1 MAREAPSRPARRAA
15 PGPVPAI
22 QGAYPVLE
30 ETAHTTGR
38 TPLGAAQR
46 GIWYAQRLDP
56 GNPLHS
62 GAAWLDIRGP
72 LDTGLLAEA
81 VRRAVADTDAL
92 HLAFTEDTGPDHPD
106 DGPRQHLDPAARPRL
121 LLPDGPADE
130 DTALRWMRAELAA
143 AAEPPHGALSAQAL
157 FRLGEDRHLWYYRA
171 HHLLLDGTG
180 LWLFQRRAD
189 TVLRALREGTPVPED
204 PAAPL
209 ARLWQ
214 EEAAY
219 RESAYYAAD
228 RAHWQRVMGDRPAPV
243 SLAGTPA
250 VASHAFLRATGH
262 VPAAP
267 ADALEELAARQGTG
281 RPAALIAAVAALV
294 HRVTGATDIVLGL
307 AVNARLTPAARRT
320 PAMTANVVPLRL
332 AVRPGLTV
340 AELVAHTAHAL
351 RDALRHQRYPQE
363 ELRRDLGAVGARSPL
378 YGPTVNL
385 LRASRPTFGGLPARL
400 RFLSNG
406 PVDDLKFT
414 CYDAGTGALP
424 VDLDGNPERYARGD
438 LDGHLERFTR
448 LLAEFTE
455 DPGRPLARLDV
466 RTLAERRTHR
476 PAPPAPRT
484 PPPAAM
490 TLPALFERQAAA
502 TPDHV
507 AVTADDACLTYRQL
521 DRRADHLARLLRAHG
536 ARPGRLVAL
545 ALPRTAD
552 LPVAVL
558 AVLKTG
564 AAYLPLDPGY
574 PADRLALMVEDA
586 RPAVLLTDAA
596 TLAAGGLPEGL
607 PRVALGTPATDA
619 ALPALPD
626 GPPTGTEGPVPGPDD
641 TAYVIYT
648 SGSTGRPKGVPV
660 PHRNVVRLFHT
671 ARPVVGFGP
680 DDVWTLLHS
689 YAFDFS
695 VWEIW
700 GPLLHGGRLV
710 VVPHDTVRTPDRL
723 LRLLGREGVTVL
735 SQTPSAF
742 QHLILADA
750 EHHAAEHHAAEHH
763 DGEHHDGEHHGGD
776 HLPALRRVVL
786 GGEALDP
793 GLLRD
798 WYARH
803 PDDAPLVIN
812 MYGITETTVHVTHR
826 PLDRRTA
833 HTATGSPIGR
843 PLADLGL
850 YLLDSAL
857 RPAVPGATGELYVA
871 GEGLARGYLGR
882 PALTA
887 GRFVAD
893 PYGPPGTR
901 MYRTGDLARYNA
913 EGELEHLGRA
923 DGQVQL
929 RGFRVETAEID
940 AELTRLPEV
949 SAAATVLR
957 DAGERLV
964 SYVVPAPGADPD
976 PAELRTRLTRRLP
989 PQSVPGA
996 VVVLPALPLTPNG
1009 KLDRDALPEPAAHT
1023 TGRRPRGPVET
1034 RLCALFAEVLGRG
1047 PVGADDD
1054 FFDLG
1059 GHSLLATRLV
1069 SRVRAALGTG
1079 LGVGAVF
1086 DAPTPARLAALLT
1099 PTGATPGTTDAQADT
1114 DIDAGSD
1121 TADTR
1126 PAAGLPR
1133 PTDPDVPE
1141 PDVPE
1146 PVVPGSDGTP
1156 GHHPLS
1162 AAQRRMW
1169 ATHRLHG
1176 PTATYNLPCAV
1187 DLRGPLDA
1195 AALRAALLDVV
1206 RRHDILR
1213 TRYPDTGGEPVQ
1225 EVLAPHEPGPV
1236 DLGVRTT
1243 TDADLAAALTEAARL
1258 PFDLT
1263 ARPPLRAHLFALPAA
1278 PDGRPRHTLLL
1289 VLHHIAGDGWSL
1301 GPLLRDLA
1309 HAYTARAGGHAPAWR
1324 RPAPR
1329 HTDHVH
1335 RERHTAPD
1343 AGHLRFWRRALDG
1356 APEQIPLPTD
1366 RPRPAMVG
1374 TDGGSVPLEIGPGL
1388 HARLHTLAR
1397 RHHATVFMVLHAA
1410 LAGLLTASGAGT
1422 DIVIG
1427 TPTSGRGG
1435 PGLDDAVGFFVNP
1448 VPLRVDTGGRPPF
1461 RDLLDRV
1468 RRADLAAYDHQDVAF
1483 DRIVD
1488 AVAPQRSLARHPL
1501 FQVVLSFQDF
1511 EPRLDLPGLDT
1522 APRPVHLAAAKF
1534 DLTLNLVER
1543 RAADGTAAGITGD
1556 VEYATALF
1564 DEATARAL
1572 GARLLMVLRAV
1583 CDDPDRPVA
1592 GLDLLPPEER
1602 RAALTVWN
1610 PPAEPPAHPHL
1621 PALFAARA
1629 AARPHA
1635 PALEADGTV
1644 LDYAELDA
1652 RTNRI
1657 ARLLLKHGVRGGTV
1671 LPIALPRSA
1680 AMATAWLAVL
1690 KTGAA
1695 ALPVDPSYPAE
1706 RLRHL
1711 LDAAGPDTPV
1721 VTSAEHAPAL
1731 PPGTR
1736 DTLVLDAPHVRD
1748 ALDALPDTPVTD
1760 AERGRPLHPGD
1771 PAYVIHTSGSTGRPK
1786 GVVVPHAGVPAL
1798 AAAQAERFAVTAD
1811 SRVLQFASPSFDASV
1826 MEYLMAFGTG
1836 ATLVVPPPGPLVG
1849 EDLAR
1854 LLADARVTHA
1864 LIPPTALTGVPPES
1878 LPALRT
1884 LIVGGEACPPA
1895 LVAQWAPGRRMVNAY
1910 GPTETTACATTSAP
1924 LTPGGPVPIGT
1935 PVAGLRAHV
1944 LDDALRLAP
1953 VGVPGEL
1960 YIAGPGV
1967 AHGYLGRPAAS
1978 AERFVPDP
1986 WGPPGSRAFR
1996 TGDRARRRADG
2007 TLEYLGRADDQVKVR
2022 GFRIEPGEIATALTT
2037 HPAVRRGAVVVRED
2051 NSGER
2056 RLVAYVVPA
2065 GADPGHPELRR
2076 HLAALLPAHMVPAA
2090 FVTVDRL
2097 PVTPQGKLDRA
2108 ALPAP
2113 DPAPAASARTAR
2125 PGAERTVC
2133 ETLAE
2138 ILGLE
2143 TAGPDDDFFELGGDS
2158 IIAIRLVSRLRAHGL
2173 SLTTRDVFERRTA
2186 AALAERAAVP
2196 APAPRPV
2203 PRAAPGDTFP
2213 APPLAHWL
2221 DGLGAHAD
2229 RFSQTMTVT
2238 TPPIRDAALLHR
2250 ALRHVLDAHPALRT
2264 TLLGGAAD
2272 APAPARLLLRT
2283 APPGTPDTTGLL
2295 RRVPV
2300 TGAGVPDDVHAAA
2313 VDRARGELAPRQ
2325 GRMVRA
2331 VWFDAGDRDGRLA
2344 LVVHHLAVDAVSW
2357 GVLLPDLRAA
2367 YEAVAAGGTPPP
2379 PPDAHPYAVWA
2390 TGLAEAAADQ
2400 RTVPELPYWTTV
2412 LSPPHVRPGTGTP
2425 DPARDTYGSLRH
2437 LTTDLPEPVT
2447 RALLTEVPAAFHC
2460 RVLEPLLTAFGIALA
2475 HAAPAQHGQGAA
2487 DVLLDLERHGRDDP
2501 AAVPGLETGVGWFTT
2516 VHPLRLPLAG
2526 TDTEEALAGGPAL
2539 GHAVKQVKETLRAVP
2554 GHGTGYGLLRHLD
2567 DRTAPV
2573 LGDLGH
2579 PPVAFNYLGRL
2590 RTEDTRWSA
2599 VPDERDLA
2607 GAGADPGMP
2616 AGHVLEVDAVT
2627 LDTLDGP
2634 RLRAVFRWP
2643 GALLA
2648 PDTAAGISTAWT
2660 RALTALVDHVRRP
2673 GAGGWTPSDLPL
2685 VDLDQSDIEALEA
2698 AWRDR

>member
-1 MAREAPSRPARRAA
+1 M
-15 PGPVPAI
+15 
-22 QGAYPVLE
+22 LE
-30 ETAHTTGR
+30 ETAHPTGR
-38 TPLGAAQR
+38 ATLGAAQR

-62 GAAWLDIRGP
+62 GAAYLDIRGP
-72 LDTGLLAEA
+72 LDTGVLAEA

-92 HLAFTEDTGPDHPD
+92 HLVVTEDAGADHGD
-106 DGPRQHLDPAARPRL
+106 EGPRQHLDPAARPGL
-121 LLPDGPADE
+121 ALPDGPPDRLGE
-130 DTALRWMRAELAA
+130 DTALCWMREELATA
-143 AAEPPHGALSAQAL
+143 AGPAHGSLSAQAL
-157 FRLGEDRHLWYYRA
+157 FRVGEDRHLWYHRA

-189 TVLRALREGTPVPED
+189 AVLRALRAGTPVPDD
-204 PAAPL
+204 PADPL
-209 ARLWQ
+209 SRLWR
-214 EEAAY
+214 EEADY
-219 RESAYYAAD
+219 RESERYAAD
-228 RAHWQRVMGDRPAPV
+228 RAHWQRVMADRPVPL
-243 SLAGTPA
+243 SLGGVPA
-250 VASHAFLRATGH
+250 VASHAFLRSSGR

-267 ADALEELAARQGTG
+267 ADALEELAAQQGSA
-281 RPAALIAAVAALV
+281 RPAAIVAAVAALV
-294 HRVTGATDIVLGL
+294 HRMTGATDIVLGL

-320 PAMTANVVPLRL
+320 PAMVANVVPLRL
-332 AVRPGLTV
+332 AVHPGLTV
-340 AELVAHTAHAL
+340 AELVARSAGAL
-351 RDALRHQRYPQE
+351 RGALRHQRYPQE
-363 ELRRDLGAVGARSPL
+363 ELRRDLGGVGARRPL

-385 LRASRPTFGGLPARL
+385 MRAPGPTFGGLPARL

-414 CYDAGTGALP
+414 CYDAGAGALP
-424 VDLDGNPERYARGD
+424 VDLDGNPERYTQRE
-438 LDGHLERFTR
+438 LDGHRERFTR
-448 LLAEFTE
+448 LLAEFTA

-466 RTLAERRTHR
+466 RTRAERRTHR
-476 PAPPAPRT
+476 PVPPSPAPAPPTT
-484 PPPAAM
+484 PGA
-490 TLPALFERQAAA
+490 TLSALFERQAAD
-502 TPDHV
+502 TPHRT
-507 AVTADDACLTYRQL
+507 AVTADDECLTYRQL
-521 DRRADHLARLLRAHG
+521 DRRANRLARLLCAHG
-536 ARPGRLVAL
+536 AGPGRLVAL
-545 ALPRTAD
+545 ALPRTAI

-558 AVLKTG
+558 AVAKTG

-596 TLAAGGLPEGL
+596 ALDAGALPEDL
-607 PRVALGTPATDA
+607 TRVALGTSAADSALRALSDGPLTDA
-619 ALPALPD
+619 DRVAPR
-626 GPPTGTEGPVPGPDD
+626 PGDP
-641 TAYVIYT
+641 AYVIYT
-648 SGSTGRPKGVPV
+648 SGSTGRPKGVLV
-660 PHRNVVRLFHT
+660 PHHNVVRLFRT
-671 ARPVVGFGP
+671 ARPVIGFGP

-710 VVPHDTVRTPDRL
+710 VVPHDTVRTPARL
-723 LRLLGREGVTVL
+723 LRLLTREGVTVL

-742 QHLILADA
+742 RQLVLADA
-750 EHHAAEHHAAEHH
+750 ELH
-763 DGEHHDGEHHGGD
+763 DEGPR
-776 HLPALRRVVL
+776 PALRRVVL

-793 GLLRD
+793 RVLRD

-803 PDDAPLVIN
+803 PDDAPLVVN
-812 MYGITETTVHVTHR
+812 MYGITETTVHVTYR

-833 HTATGSPIGR
+833 DTATGSPIGL

-857 RPAVPGATGELYVA
+857 RPAVPGTAGELYVS
-871 GEGLARGYLGR
+871 GEGLAHGYLGR
-882 PALTA
+882 TALTA

-893 PYGPPGTR
+893 PYGAPGSR

-913 EGELEHLGRA
+913 DGELEHLGRS
-923 DGQVQL
+923 DDQVQL
-929 RGFRVETAEID
+929 RGFRIETAEID
-940 AELTRLPEV
+940 AELTRLPAV

-957 DAGERLV
+957 GAGDADRRLV
-964 SYVVPAPGADPD
+964 SYVVPAPGADPE
-976 PAELRTRLTRRLP
+976 PAALRDLLKDRLP

-1009 KLDRDALPEPAAHT
+1009 KLDRDALPEPGPRAA
-1023 TGRRPRGPVET
+1023 GRRPRGQDET

-1054 FFDLG
+1054 FFELG

-1069 SRVRAALGTG
+1069 SRVRALFGTE

-1086 DAPTPARLAALLT
+1086 DAPTPAQLAALLAPAADRT
-1099 PTGATPGTTDAQADT
+1099 PRPTGS
-1114 DIDAGSD
+1114 GSD
-1121 TADTR
+1121 DVR
-1126 PAAGLPR
+1126 PAAAGSR
-1133 PTDPDVPE
+1133 SGPE
-1141 PDVPE
+1141 PDDAPR
-1146 PVVPGSDGTP
+1146 
-1156 GHHPLS
+1156 HLPLS

-1169 ATHRLHG
+1169 AMHRLNG
-1176 PTATYNLPCAV
+1176 PAATYNLPCAV
-1187 DLRGPLDA
+1187 RLSGPLDG
-1195 AALRAALLDVV
+1195 AALRDALLDVV

-1213 TRYPDTGGEPVQ
+1213 TRYPDTGDEPVQ
-1225 EVLAPHEPGPV
+1225 EVLPPHATGPV
-1236 DLGVRTT
+1236 DLRARTAT
-1243 TDADLAAALTEAARL
+1243 EETLADRLTEAARL
-1258 PFDLT
+1258 PFDL
-1263 ARPPLRAHLFALPAA
+1263 ADRPPLRAHLFALPDA
-1278 PDGRPRHTLLL
+1278 PDGRPRHALLL

-1301 GPLLRDLA
+1301 GPLLHDLA
-1309 HAYTARAGGHAPAWR
+1309 HAYTARAGGHAPEWR
-1324 RPAPR
+1324 LPAPR
-1329 HTDHVH
+1329 HAEHVR
-1335 RERHTAPD
+1335 RERHTSAAPEL
-1343 AGHLRFWRRALDG
+1343 LRFWRRSLDG

-1366 RPRPAMVG
+1366 RPRPAVVAA
-1374 TDGGSVPLEIGPGL
+1374 DGGSVPLEIGPDL
-1388 HARLHTLAR
+1388 HERLRVLAR

-1422 DIVIG
+1422 DIVVG

-1435 PGLDDAVGFFVNP
+1435 PELDDAVGFFVNP
-1448 VPLRVDTGGRPPF
+1448 IPLRVDTGGRPSF
-1461 RDLLDRV
+1461 GELLDRV
-1468 RRADLAAYDHQDVAF
+1468 RRADLAAYDHQGVAF

-1488 AVAPQRSLARHPL
+1488 AVAPQRSLGRHPL

-1511 EPRLDLPGLDT
+1511 EPRLDLPGLHT
-1522 APRPVHLAAAKF
+1522 ASCPVHLAAAKF

-1543 RAADGTAAGITGD
+1543 RGGDGAAGGITGD

-1572 GARLLMVLRAV
+1572 GARLLVVLRAV
-1583 CDDPDRPVA
+1583 CDDPARPVA
-1592 GLDLLPPEER
+1592 DIDLLSPDEK

-1610 PPAEPPAHPHL
+1610 PAAEPPAHPHL

-1644 LDYAELDA
+1644 LSYAELEA
-1652 RTNRI
+1652 RTNRL
-1657 ARLLLKHGVRGGTV
+1657 ARLLLGRGVRGGTV

-1680 AMATAWLAVL
+1680 ETAVVWLAVL

-1695 ALPVDPSYPAE
+1695 ALPADPSYPAE

-1711 LDAAGPDTPV
+1711 FDAAGPGAPV
-1721 VTSAEHAPAL
+1721 ATSAEHAPAL
-1731 PPGTR
+1731 PPGPR
-1736 DTLVLDAPHVRD
+1736 DLIVLDAPDVRG
-1748 ALDALPDTPVTD
+1748 ALAALPDTPVTD
-1760 AERGRPLHPGD
+1760 AERGRPLDPGD

-1798 AAAQAERFAVTAD
+1798 AAAQAARFAVTED

-1826 MEYLMAFGTG
+1826 MEFLMAFGTG

-1849 EDLAR
+1849 EDLAQV
-1854 LLADARVTHA
+1854 LADERITHA

-1884 LIVGGEACPPA
+1884 LVVGGEACPPA

-1924 LTPGGPVPIGT
+1924 LVPGGPVPIGT
-1935 PVAGLRAHV
+1935 PIAGLRVHV
-1944 LDDALRLAP
+1944 LDDALRPAP
-1953 VGVPGEL
+1953 TGVPGEL

-1967 AHGYLGRPAAS
+1967 AHGYLGRPGAT

-1986 WGPPGSRAFR
+1986 CGPPGSRAFR

-2007 TLEYLGRADDQVKVR
+2007 TLEYLGRADDQVKIR
-2022 GFRIEPGEIATALTT
+2022 GFRIEPGEIATALAT
-2037 HPAVRRGAVVVRED
+2037 HPAVRRCAVVVRED
-2051 NSGER
+2051 EPGDR
-2056 RLVAYVVPA
+2056 RLVAYVVPGA
-2065 GADPGHPELRR
+2065 ADADPPELRR

-2090 FVTVDRL
+2090 FVTLDLL

-2113 DPAPAASARTAR
+2113 DPTQAVSDRLDRLAR
-2125 PGAERTVC
+2125 PARSGAEQIVC
-2133 ETLAE
+2133 EVMAE
-2138 ILGLE
+2138 TLGLAA
-2143 TAGPDDDFFELGGDS
+2143 AGPDDDFFELGGDS
-2158 IIAIRLVSRLRAHGL
+2158 IIAIRLVSRLRARGL

-2196 APAPRPV
+2196 APPPRPV
-2203 PRAAPGDTFP
+2203 RRATDGDSFP
-2213 APPLAHWL
+2213 APPMAHWL
-2221 DGLGAHAD
+2221 SELGARAD

-2238 TPPIRDAALLHR
+2238 VPPIHDAALLHQ
-2250 ALRHVLDAHPALRT
+2250 ALRHVIDTHAALRT
-2264 TLLGGAAD
+2264 TLVDGAAD
-2272 APAPARLLLRT
+2272 APAAARLLLRT
-2283 APPGTPDTTGLL
+2283 TPPGTPDATGLL

-2300 TGAGVPDDVHAAA
+2300 SGAAVPDDVHAEA
-2313 VDRARGELAPRQ
+2313 VDRARGELAPRR
-2325 GRMVRA
+2325 GAMVRA

-2367 YEAVAAGGTPPP
+2367 YEALAAGAAPPP
-2379 PPDAHPYAVWA
+2379 RPAAHPYAAWA
-2390 TGLAEAAADQ
+2390 SGLAEAAAER
-2400 RTVPELPYWTTV
+2400 RTVRELPYWSTV
-2412 LSPPHVRPGTGTP
+2412 LSGPHVRPGEGEP
-2425 DPARDTYGSLRH
+2425 DPVRDTYGSMDH
-2437 LTTDLPEPVT
+2437 LTAELPAPVT

-2460 RVLEPLLTAFGIALA
+2460 RVLEPLLTAFGVALA
-2475 HAAPAQHGQGAA
+2475 HRASERHGRAAD

-2526 TDTEEALAGGPAL
+2526 TDTDEALAGGPAL
-2539 GHAVKQVKETLRAVP
+2539 GHAVKQVKEALRAVP
-2554 GHGTGYGLLRHLD
+2554 GQGTGYGLLRHLN

-2573 LGDLGH
+2573 LENLGRA
-2579 PPVAFNYLGRL
+2579 PVAFNYLGRL
-2590 RTEDTRWSA
+2590 RTEDARWSA

-2607 GAGADPGMP
+2607 GAGADPAMP
-2616 AGHVLEVDAVT
+2616 AGHVLEVNAVT
-2627 LDTLDGP
+2627 LDGPEGP
-2634 RLRAVFRWP
+2634 RLRAVLSWP
-2643 GALLA
+2643 RALLTHGA
-2648 PDTAAGISTAWT
+2648 AAGLAAVWT

-2673 GAGGWTPSDLPL
+2673 DAGGWTPSDLPL

>member
-1 MAREAPSRPARRAA
+1 M
-15 PGPVPAI
+15 
-22 QGAYPVLE
+22 LE

-62 GAAWLDIRGP
+62 GAACLDIRGP
-72 LDTGLLAEA
+72 LDTGMLAEA

-92 HLAFTEDTGPDHPD
+92 HLVFTEGTGPDHPD
-106 DGPRQHLDPAARPRL
+106 EGPRQHLDPAARPRVR
-121 LLPDGPADE
+121 LPDGPADE
-130 DTALRWMRAELAA
+130 DTALRRMRAELAA
-143 AAEPPHGALSAQAL
+143 AAEPPHGALSAQEI
-157 FRLGEDRHLWYYRA
+157 FRLGQDRHLWYYRA

-189 TVLRALREGTPVPED
+189 TVLRALRDGAPVPDD

-209 ARLWQ
+209 SRLWQ

-219 RESAYYAAD
+219 RESGYYAAD

-250 VASHAFLRATGH
+250 VASHAFLRATGR
-262 VPAAP
+262 VPAGP
-267 ADALEELAARQGTG
+267 ADALEELAARQGSG
-281 RPAALIAAVAALV
+281 RPAAIIAAVAALV
-294 HRVTGATDIVLGL
+294 HRVTGATDVVLGL

-332 AVRPGLTV
+332 TVRPGLTV
-340 AELVAHTAHAL
+340 AELVARSAHAL

-363 ELRRDLGAVGARSPL
+363 ELRRDLGALGARRPL

-385 LRASRPTFGGLPARL
+385 LRAPGPTFGGLPARL

-424 VDLDGNPERYARGD
+424 VDLDGNPERYTRQD

-466 RTLAERRTHR
+466 RTRAERRTHR
-476 PAPPAPRT
+476 PAPPAPGAA
-484 PPPAAM
+484 PPAAAPGP
-490 TLPALFERQAAA
+490 TLPALFERQAAE
-502 TPDHV
+502 TPERT
-507 AVTADDACLTYRQL
+507 AVTAGDARLTYRQL
-521 DRRADHLARLLRAHG
+521 DRRANRLARLLRAHG
-536 ARPGRLVAL
+536 ARQGRLVAL

-596 TLAAGGLPEGL
+596 TFAAGGLPEGL
-607 PRVALGTPATDA
+607 PRVALGTPPADA
-619 ALPALPD
+619 ALRALPD
-626 GPPTGTEGPVPGPDD
+626 GPLTATEQPAPRPDD

-660 PHRNVVRLFHT
+660 PHHNVVRLFRT

-710 VVPHDTVRTPDRL
+710 VVPHDTVRTPARL

-742 QHLILADA
+742 QQLVLADA
-750 EHHAAEHHAAEHH
+750 EHHD
-763 DGEHHDGEHHGGD
+763 DG

-793 GLLRD
+793 GMLRD

-826 PLDRRTA
+826 PLDRGTA
-833 HTATGSPIGR
+833 RTATGSPIGR

-857 RPAVPGATGELYVA
+857 RPAVPGTTGELYVA

-913 EGELEHLGRA
+913 DGELEHLGRA

-929 RGFRVETAEID
+929 RGFRIETAEID

-957 DAGERLV
+957 DAGGRLV
-964 SYVVPAPGADPD
+964 SYVVPAPGADPE
-976 PAELRTRLTRRLP
+976 PAALRARLAERLP

-1009 KLDRDALPEPAAHT
+1009 KLDRDALPEPAVRAA
-1023 TGRRPRGPVET
+1023 GRRPQGPDET
-1034 RLCALFAEVLGRG
+1034 RLCGLFAEILGHG

-1069 SRVRAALGTG
+1069 SRVRAVFGTE

-1099 PTGATPGTTDAQADT
+1099 PSDGTPRTTGPDAAGAGP
-1114 DIDAGSD
+1114 DAGP
-1121 TADTR
+1121 R
-1126 PAAGLPR
+1126 PAADAGGP
-1133 PTDPDVPE
+1133 DP
-1141 PDVPE
+1141 
-1146 PVVPGSDGTP
+1146 DGTP
-1156 GHHPLS
+1156 GHLPLS

-1169 ATHRLHG
+1169 AMHRLHG

-1187 DLRGPLDA
+1187 DLSGPLDGT
-1195 AALRAALLDVV
+1195 ALRAALLDVV

-1225 EVLAPHEPGPV
+1225 EVLAPEATGPV
-1236 DLGVRTT
+1236 DLRVRTT
-1243 TDADLAAALTEAARL
+1243 TDAALATALTEAARQ

-1263 ARPPLRAHLFALPAA
+1263 ARPPLRAHLFGLPHA

-1309 HAYTARAGGHAPAWR
+1309 HAYTARAAGRAPEWR

-1335 RERHTAPD
+1335 RERHGAPA
-1343 AGHLRFWRRALDG
+1343 AGSLEFWRRALDG
-1356 APEQIPLPTD
+1356 APEQTPLPTD
-1366 RPRPAMVG
+1366 RPRPAVAG
-1374 TDGGSVPLEIGPGL
+1374 TDGGSVPLEIGPAL
-1388 HARLHTLAR
+1388 HARLRTLAR
-1397 RHHATVFMVLHAA
+1397 HHHATVFMVLHAA

-1422 DIVIG
+1422 DIVVG

-1435 PGLDDAVGFFVNP
+1435 PELDDAVGFFVNP
-1448 VPLRVDTGGRPPF
+1448 LPLRVDTGGRPPF
-1461 RDLLDRV
+1461 RELLDRV

-1511 EPRLDLPGLDT
+1511 EPRLDLPGLET

-1543 RAADGTAAGITGD
+1543 HAADGTAAGITGD

-1572 GARLLMVLRAV
+1572 GARLLTVLRAV
-1583 CDDPDRPVA
+1583 CDDPARSVA
-1592 GLDLLPPEER
+1592 GLDLLSAEEK
-1602 RAALTVWN
+1602 RAALTAWN
-1610 PPAEPPAHPHL
+1610 PAGEPPAHPHL

-1644 LDYAELDA
+1644 LDYAELEA

-1657 ARLLLKHGVRGGTV
+1657 ARLLLRHGVRGGTV

-1680 AMATAWLAVL
+1680 AMATVWLAVL

-1711 LDAAGPDTPV
+1711 LDAAGPGTPV

-1731 PPGTR
+1731 PPRPR
-1736 DTLVLDAPHVRD
+1736 DAIVLDAPHVRD
-1748 ALDALPDTPVTD
+1748 ALGALPDTPVTD
-1760 AERGRPLHPGD
+1760 TERGRPLHPGD

-1798 AAAQAERFAVTAD
+1798 AAAQAERFAVTED

-1884 LIVGGEACPPA
+1884 LVVGGEACPPA

-1924 LTPGGPVPIGT
+1924 LAPGGPVPIGT
-1935 PVAGLRAHV
+1935 PVAGLRVHV
-1944 LDDALRLAP
+1944 LDDALRLTP

-1967 AHGYLGRPAAS
+1967 AHGYLGRPGAT

-2007 TLEYLGRADDQVKVR
+2007 TLEYLGRADDQVKIR

-2037 HPAVRRGAVVVRED
+2037 HPAVRRCAVVVRED
-2051 NSGER
+2051 RPGDR

-2065 GADPGHPELRR
+2065 AADAGHPELRR

-2090 FVTVDRL
+2090 FVTLDRL
-2097 PVTPQGKLDRA
+2097 PATPQGKLDRA

-2113 DPAPAASARTAR
+2113 DPAPAVSARTAR

-2133 ETLAE
+2133 EALAE
-2138 ILGLE
+2138 ILGLQA
-2143 TAGPDDDFFELGGDS
+2143 AGPDDDFFELGGDS

-2203 PRAAPGDTFP
+2203 RRAAHGDSFP

-2221 DGLGAHAD
+2221 DGLGAPAD

-2264 TLLGGAAD
+2264 TLLSGAAD
-2272 APAPARLLLRT
+2272 DPATARLLLRT
-2283 APPGTPDTTGLL
+2283 APPGTPDTTALL

-2300 TGAGVPDDVHAAA
+2300 TGAVPDDVHAAA

-2357 GVLLPDLRAA
+2357 GALLPDLRAA
-2367 YEAVAAGGTPPP
+2367 YEAAATGSAPPP
-2379 PPDAHPYAVWA
+2379 PLAAHPYAAWA
-2390 TGLAEAAADQ
+2390 SGLAEAAADQ
-2400 RTVPELPYWTTV
+2400 RTVRELPYWSTV
-2412 LSPPHVRPGTGTP
+2412 LSGPHVRPGTGEP

-2437 LTTDLPEPVT
+2437 LTTELPEPVT

-2475 HAAPAQHGQGAA
+2475 HGTPGRDGKAAA

-2554 GHGTGYGLLRHLD
+2554 GHGTGYGLLRHLN

-2579 PPVAFNYLGRL
+2579 PPAAFNYLGRL
-2590 RTEDTRWSA
+2590 RTEGARWSA

-2607 GAGADPGMP
+2607 GAGADPAMP
-2616 AGHVLEVDAVT
+2616 TGHVLEVDAVT
-2627 LDTLDGP
+2627 LDGPEGP

-2643 GALLA
+2643 RALLA
-2648 PDTAAGISTAWT
+2648 PNTAAGISTAWT

-2673 GAGGWTPSDLPL
+2673 DAGGWTPSDLPL

>member
-1 MAREAPSRPARRAA
+1 M
-15 PGPVPAI
+15 
-22 QGAYPVLE
+22 LE
-30 ETAHTTGR
+30 ETAHTTA
-38 TPLGAAQR
+38 TAPLGAAQR

-62 GAAWLDIRGP
+62 GAACLDIRGP

-92 HLAFTEDTGPDHPD
+92 HLVLTEGTGTDHPD
-106 DGPRQHLDPAARPRL
+106 EGPRQHLDPAARPRVRV
-121 LLPDGPADE
+121 PDGPADE
-130 DTALRWMRAELAA
+130 DSALRRMRAELAA
-143 AAEPPHGALSAQAL
+143 AAGPDGAPSAQEI
-157 FRLGEDRHLWYYRA
+157 FRLGPDRHLWYHRA

-189 TVLRALREGTPVPED
+189 TVLRALAAGAPVPD
-204 PAAPL
+204 NPAAPL
-209 ARLWQ
+209 SQLWR
-214 EEAAY
+214 EESAY

-228 RAHWQRVMGDRPAPV
+228 RDHWQRVMGDRPTPV

-250 VASHAFLRATGH
+250 VASHAFLRATGQ
-262 VPAAP
+262 VPAGL
-267 ADALEELAARQGTG
+267 ADALEELAARHGSA
-281 RPAALIAAVAALV
+281 RPAAVVAAVAALV
-294 HRVTGATDIVLGL
+294 HRITGAIDIVLGL

-332 AVRPGLTV
+332 TVRPGLTV
-340 AELVAHTAHAL
+340 DELVARSAHTL

-363 ELRRDLGAVGARSPL
+363 ELRRDLGAVGARRPL

-385 LRASRPTFGGLPARL
+385 LRAPAPTFGGLPARL
-400 RFLSNG
+400 RYLSNG

-414 CYDAGTGALP
+414 CYDAGGGALP
-424 VDLDGNPERYARGD
+424 VDLDGNPERYTQQD
-438 LDGHLERFTR
+438 LDGHLERFTG

-455 DPGRPLARLDV
+455 GSGRPLARLDV
-466 RTLAERRTHR
+466 RAPAERRTHR
-476 PAPPAPRT
+476 PAPPTPRAA
-484 PPPAAM
+484 PPAAALAP
-490 TLPALFERQAAA
+490 TLTALFERQAAR
-502 TPDHV
+502 TPDRT
-507 AVTADDACLTYRQL
+507 AVTADDVRLTYRQL
-521 DRRADHLARLLRAHG
+521 DRRANRLARLLRAHG

-558 AVLKTG
+558 AVVKTG

-574 PADRLALMVEDA
+574 PAERLALMAEDA

-596 TLAAGGLPEGL
+596 TLRAGALPEGP
-607 PRVALGTPATDA
+607 PRVVLGSPPADA
-619 ALPALPD
+619 ALRALPD
-626 GPPTGTEGPVPGPDD
+626 GPLTGDEGPAPRADD

-660 PHRNVVRLFHT
+660 PHHNVVRLFRT
-671 ARPVVGFGP
+671 ARPVIGFGP
-680 DDVWTLLHS
+680 DDVWTQLHS

-710 VVPHDTVRTPDRL
+710 VVPHDTVRTPARL
-723 LRLLGREGVTVL
+723 LRLLAREGVTVL

-742 QHLILADA
+742 QQLALADA
-750 EHHAAEHHAAEHH
+750 EHHG
-763 DGEHHDGEHHGGD
+763 DGD
-776 HLPALRRVVL
+776 LAALRRVVL

-793 GLLRD
+793 GMLRD

-803 PDDAPLVIN
+803 REDAPLVVN

-826 PLDRRTA
+826 PVDRRTA

-857 RPAVPGATGELYVA
+857 RPAVPGATGELYVS
-871 GEGLARGYLGR
+871 GEGLAQGYLGR

-901 MYRTGDLARYNA
+901 MYRTGDLARYGA
-913 EGELEHLGRA
+913 DGELEHLGRA

-929 RGFRVETAEID
+929 RGFRIETAEID

-957 DAGERLV
+957 DAGGRLV
-964 SYVVPAPGADPD
+964 SYVVPASGADPEPGALRD
-976 PAELRTRLTRRLP
+976 RLAERLP

-1009 KLDRDALPEPAAHT
+1009 KLDRDALPEPAART
-1023 TGRRPRGPVET
+1023 AARRPQGPEET
-1034 RLCALFAEVLGRG
+1034 RLCELFAEVLGHG

-1069 SRVRAALGTG
+1069 SRVRAVLGTE

-1086 DAPTPARLAALLT
+1086 DAPTPARLAARLA
-1099 PTGATPGTTDAQADT
+1099 PADGTLRTTLA
-1114 DIDAGSD
+1114 
-1121 TADTR
+1121 
-1126 PAAGLPR
+1126 AAGTP
-1133 PTDPDVPE
+1133 PE
-1141 PDVPE
+1141 TGPHRTAAPGGPE
-1146 PVVPGSDGTP
+1146 HDGTSP
-1156 GHHPLS
+1156 TTPDGPRRDDPSGHLPLS

-1187 DLRGPLDA
+1187 DLSGPLDRT
-1195 AALRAALLDVV
+1195 ALHAALLDVV

-1225 EVLAPHEPGPV
+1225 QVLTPEATGPV
-1236 DLGVRTT
+1236 DLRPATT
-1243 TDADLAAALTEAARL
+1243 TDENLPTALTEAARL

-1263 ARPPLRAHLFALPAA
+1263 ARPPLRAHLFARPDT

-1309 HAYTARAGGHAPAWR
+1309 RAYTARTGGHAPEWP

-1335 RERHTAPD
+1335 RERHTAPAAD
-1343 AGHLRFWRRALDG
+1343 TLDFWRRTLDG
-1356 APEQIPLPTD
+1356 APEQTPLPTD
-1366 RPRPAMVG
+1366 RPRLAVAG
-1374 TDGGSVPLEIGPGL
+1374 TDGGSVPLEIGPAL

-1397 RHHATVFMVLHAA
+1397 RHHATIFMVLHAA

-1422 DIVIG
+1422 DIVVG

-1435 PGLDDAVGFFVNP
+1435 PELDDVVGFFVNP
-1448 VPLRVDTGGRPPF
+1448 VPLRVDTAGRPPF
-1461 RDLLDRV
+1461 RDLLHRV
-1468 RRADLAAYDHQDVAF
+1468 RRADLAAYDHQGVAF

-1488 AVAPQRSLARHPL
+1488 TVAPQRSLARHPL
-1501 FQVVLSFQDF
+1501 FQVVLSFKDF

-1522 APRPVHLAAAKF
+1522 TPRPVHLGAAKF

-1543 RAADGTAAGITGD
+1543 RAADGTPDGITGD

-1564 DEATARAL
+1564 DEATARSL
-1572 GARLLMVLRAV
+1572 GARLLLVLQAV
-1583 CDDPDRPVA
+1583 CDDPARSVA
-1592 GLDLLPPEER
+1592 GLDLLTPEEK

-1610 PPAEPPAHPHL
+1610 PAAEPPAHPHL

-1635 PALEADGTV
+1635 PALEADGTA
-1644 LDYAELDA
+1644 LSYAELDA

-1657 ARLLLKHGVRGGTV
+1657 ARLLLRHGVRAGTV

-1680 AMATAWLAVL
+1680 DMATVWLATL

-1711 LDAAGPDTPV
+1711 FDAGGPGTPV
-1721 VTSAEHAPAL
+1721 VTTAEHAPAL
-1731 PPGTR
+1731 PPHPQAPV
-1736 DTLVLDAPHVRD
+1736 VLDAPHVRD

-1798 AAAQAERFAVTAD
+1798 AAAQAERFAVTED

-1836 ATLVVPPPGPLVG
+1836 ATLVVPPPGPIVG

-1878 LPALRT
+1878 PAALRT
-1884 LIVGGEACPPA
+1884 LVVGGEACPPA

-1910 GPTETTACATTSAP
+1910 GPTETTACATVSAP
-1924 LTPGGPVPIGT
+1924 LAPGGPVPIGT
-1935 PVAGLRAHV
+1935 PVAGLRVHV

-1967 AHGYLGRPAAS
+1967 AHGYLGRPGAT

-2007 TLEYLGRADDQVKVR
+2007 TLEYLGRTDDQVKVR

-2037 HPAVRRGAVVVRED
+2037 HPAVRRCVVVVRED
-2051 NSGER
+2051 PSGDR

-2065 GADPGHPELRR
+2065 AADADHPELRR

-2090 FVTVDRL
+2090 FVTLDRL

-2113 DPAPAASARTAR
+2113 DPTPAASTRTAR

-2143 TAGPDDDFFELGGDS
+2143 AAGPDDDFFELGGDS

-2173 SLTTRDVFERRTA
+2173 ALTTRDVFERRTA
-2186 AALAERAAVP
+2186 AALAERAAAPAP
-2196 APAPRPV
+2196 APAPRPER
-2203 PRAAPGDTFP
+2203 RAAHGDSFP

-2221 DGLGAHAD
+2221 DGLGDRAD

-2238 TPPIRDAALLHR
+2238 VPPIRDATLLHR

-2272 APAPARLLLRT
+2272 APAAARLTLRT
-2283 APPGTPDTTGLL
+2283 APAGTPDAAALL

-2300 TGAGVPDDVHAAA
+2300 SGGAVPDDVHAAA

-2367 YEAVAAGGTPPP
+2367 YEAAAAGGAPPP
-2379 PPDAHPYAVWA
+2379 HQAAHPYAAWA
-2390 TGLAEAAADQ
+2390 TGLAEAAAEQ
-2400 RTVPELPYWTTV
+2400 RTVRELPYWTSV
-2412 LSPPHVRPGTGTP
+2412 LSGAHERPGSGEP
-2425 DPARDTYGSLRH
+2425 DPARDTHGSLRH
-2437 LTTDLPEPVT
+2437 LTAELPVPVT

-2475 HAAPAQHGQGAA
+2475 HGASEGHGQAA

-2526 TDTEEALAGGPAL
+2526 TDMEEALAGGPAL

-2554 GHGTGYGLLRHLD
+2554 GHGTGYGLLRRLN

-2607 GAGADPGMP
+2607 GAGADPAMP

-2627 LDTLDGP
+2627 LDGPAGP
-2634 RLRAVFRWP
+2634 RLTAVFRWP
-2643 GALLA
+2643 RALLA
-2648 PDTAAGISTAWT
+2648 PEAAAALSTAWT

-2673 GAGGWTPSDLPL
+2673 DAGGWTPSDLPL
-2685 VDLDQSDIEALEA
+2685 VDLDQSDIEAIEA